1 MTAGF
6 ARRHRVLIGALFVA
20 SPVGLGRRWTIS
32 CQIGGRGR
40 QYARY
45 RRHNQGRLEP
55 GTSLR
60 GLAEKF
66 LNDPDLWP
74 IILRLNGISNIADI
88 RKARNCCFR
97 QPGSAGHNRAR
108 RLAREI
114 QKANEAGAQLFAPI
128 LIKNAIDFRDQ
139 AMVENNNGVFQQSI
153 ALSSKSIST
162 AGEARTTS
170 EQKRDVEAE
179 ARLSDRQGWVEG
191 QKVSE
196 NSWSERERDAVLN
209 EQEKLRT
216 LSASTAQVV
225 FRDASRLRLNPNSQ
239 AVIQRMRD
247 DPLKRR
253 EEAQISLVEGDFYA
267 LLAPG
272 SDRSRLEVKLAN
284 VDAKIDS
291 GNFWVSQDDSGAKF
305 SNFDSKPVAIVSG
318 EDTLVLGRNEG
329 ADRQAG
335 RGPEGKGRSHRPCH
349 AESRR
354 TTTQSC
360 PAATCGSP
368 GRRSRT
374 GMAIGSRS
382 PSIPASTG

>member
-1 MTAGF
+1 MESSSRASRF
-6 ARRHRVLIGALFVA
+6 PRNRSAR
-20 SPVGLGRRWTIS
+20 
-32 CQIGGRGR
+32 
-40 QYARY
+40 
-45 RRHNQGRLEP
+45 
-55 GTSLR
+55 
-60 GLAEKF
+60 
-66 LNDPDLWP
+66 
-74 IILRLNGISNIADI
+74 
-88 RKARNCCFR
+88 
-97 QPGSAGHNRAR
+97 
-108 RLAREI
+108 
-114 QKANEAGAQLFAPI
+114 AGA
-128 LIKNAIDFRDQ
+128 
-139 AMVENNNGVFQQSI
+139 
-153 ALSSKSIST
+153 
-162 AGEARTTS
+162 ARTTS

-191 QKVSE
+191 QKISE

-272 SDRSRLEVKLAN
+272 SDRSRLEVNLAN

-291 GNFWVSQDDSGAKF
+291 GNFWVSQDAGGAKF

-329 ADRQAG
+329 AIVKPGEAPKDKVAVIGRVMLTAPGRQRSRVRRPRASRMAGDRGGAWLLGRDRLRSPLRPDDRQPLGRPAG
-335 RGPEGKGRSHRPCH
+335 QHR
-349 AESRR
+349 
-354 TTTQSC
+354 
-360 PAATCGSP
+360 
-368 GRRSRT
+368 
-374 GMAIGSRS
+374 
-382 PSIPASTG
+382 